1 MSKEKECKWTSI
13 GGSALIEGVMMRGK
27 GRLALAIRRADGKIQ
42 MKVES
47 APDNAAWYNKIPILR
62 GVISFVLS
70 MMLSYK
76 CLMYSADVSLEGLE
90 EPEEP
95 SKLDQFLEK
104 LMGKTGMAIL
114 GTLSMILGLG
124 LSLVLFI
131 YLPAL
136 FTGWVMPE
144 AGAAWKAV
152 AEGLMKIAI
161 FIGYIGLTSLL
172 PDMRRVFQYHGGEHK
187 SIFCYE
193 AKEELNGTCAGK
205 CSRFHPRCGTS
216 FIFLTLLIS
225 IVVAMFIPWG
235 NRLVR
240 TGLKLLCVPVIMG
253 LAYEFIRYAGR
264 HDNWFTKILS
274 APGLWMQ
281 RITTKEPDEDQL
293 RVALIALKGVL
304 DEKYPLDQELFVD
317 EDGEILGI
325 KEEAEGESQS

>member
-1 MSKEKECKWTSI
+1 MSKEKSCKFTSI

-27 GRLALAIRRADGKIQ
+27 GRLSLAVRRADGKIQ
-42 MKVES
+42 MKVEAVS
-47 APDNAAWYNKIPILR
+47 ENAAWYNKIPILR
-62 GVISFVLS
+62 GVINFIQS

-95 SKLDQFLEK
+95 SKLDAFLEK

-136 FTGWVMPE
+136 ITGWLMPE

-152 AEGLMKIAI
+152 VEGAMKIAI
-161 FIGYIGLTSLL
+161 FIGYIGLTSLM

-193 AKEELNGTCAGK
+193 AKEELNSACAGK
-205 CSRFHPRCGTS
+205 CRRFHPRCGTS

-235 NRLVR
+235 SRLVR

-281 RITTKEPDEDQL
+281 RITTKEPDEKQL
-293 RVALIALKGVL
+293 NVALIALKGVL
-304 DEKYPLDQELFVD
+304 DEKYPLDKEIFVD
-317 EDGEILGI
+317 EDGEILGE
-325 KEEAEGESQS
+325 KEEEAE